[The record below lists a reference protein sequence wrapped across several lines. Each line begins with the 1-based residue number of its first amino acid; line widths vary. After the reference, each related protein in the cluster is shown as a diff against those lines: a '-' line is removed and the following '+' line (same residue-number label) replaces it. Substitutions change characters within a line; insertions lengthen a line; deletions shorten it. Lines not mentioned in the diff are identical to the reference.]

1 MQFMTTLLKYKSA
14 RWGVVISALLISFYF
29 VPLFHIKPLQDV
41 REENQQAI
49 FDAKAYVQNF
59 WVKELIPQIESATD
73 ADQLWFDFIA
83 DANKASETHGKR
95 LGLSSNVFF
104 FIKGEGEIASNTDSE
119 IHITPEGGEHPGYI
133 IEIGPVFS
141 NALRDGTGLL
151 DIASFS
157 NTQEFN
163 SVSSELNLQVETHV
177 FPNLGSETL
186 PEGTKVRFAGG
197 VEIFASGSTPESLY
211 LIPVLVEAQ

>member
-14 RWGVVISALLISFYF
+14 RWGVVISALLIFFYF

-41 REENQQAI
+41 QEENQQAV

-59 WVKELIPQIESATD
+59 WVNELIPHTENATD
-73 ADQLWFDFIA
+73 ADQLWLDLIA
-83 DANKASETHGKR
+83 DASKASETHGKR

-104 FIKGEGEIASNTDSE
+104 FIKGEGEITSNTDGE
-119 IHITPEGGEHPGYI
+119 IHITSEGDEHPGYI

-141 NALRDGTGLL
+141 NALRDGSGLL

-163 SVSSELNLQVETHV
+163 SVSSELNLKVETDV
-177 FPNLGSETL
+177 FPRLSSDKL

-197 VEIFASGSTPESLY
+197 VEIFDSGSTPETLY